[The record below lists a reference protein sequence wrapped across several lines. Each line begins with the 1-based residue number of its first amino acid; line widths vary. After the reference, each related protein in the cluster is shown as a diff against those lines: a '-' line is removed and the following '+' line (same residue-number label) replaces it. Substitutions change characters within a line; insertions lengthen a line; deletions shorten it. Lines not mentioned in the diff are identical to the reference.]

1 MTEDHAETS
10 PWLPSLFGDLGAEE
24 RALLVRSM
32 RRRDLDRGEVL
43 VTEGA
48 PSDTLFVVLHGAFE
62 VRRADKS
69 APVAEIHSGELIGEI
84 GFLAGS
90 MRTATVR
97 ALRDASVL
105 ELDRAAFSG
114 LRDRAPAILDGILAA
129 LARRLADT
137 SARLPHTRGRSKER
151 TVAIVFGGAE
161 QVPEAFLPGLR
172 RMLDAAGATVVDRAL
187 MEARFGP
194 GNEDGPA
201 ASEWLN
207 RLEQDTRTIVY
218 LADRDLSVWTRKTV
232 RQADVVYIAVR
243 GDRPPAHLSE
253 VERLVAEVHEPE
265 SRRLVR
271 IHDRRA
277 ETVSGTAAWLDRL
290 DVFMPHHVSLQDD
303 ADLAS
308 LARFIT
314 GRAIGF
320 VAGGGGGLGSGH
332 VGVFRAFAEIGVE
345 FDIFGGTSV
354 GAAMLA
360 GFCRLHD
367 AERLDLGTHRI
378 FVTSRS
384 FKRPTWPRYSLLD
397 HRNFDAALQFE
408 YGSDTLIEDC
418 WRPFFA
424 VTTNLS
430 TQTPELI
437 RRGEMWRAVRAS
449 SAIPG
454 LLPPVYTPEG
464 MMLVDG
470 GLMDNVPLGPMREV
484 KTGPNLVVHFGKTG
498 IQTFDVDYDSLPGRG
513 RLVAMMLNP
522 LARPPRA
529 PSAMS
534 VLWRSLLAHQRY
546 DLDLAPNELELR
558 PPHIPGSSVVEFSN
572 HRKVYLAGY
581 EWARTYLE
589 ERRSEGDPALA
600 EILEAAALGGRGAT
614 LRDAPVPG

>member
-1 MTEDHAETS
+1 MTEYHANTNLR
-10 PWLPSLFGDLGAEE
+10 PPSLFGNLCPKE
-24 RALLVRSM
+24 RALLVSSM
-32 RRRDLDRGEVL
+32 RRRDLIRGEVL
-43 VTEGA
+43 VTEGE
-48 PSDTLFVVLHGAFE
+48 PSDKLFVVLHGAFE

-69 APVAEIHSGELIGEI
+69 SPVAEIHADELIGEI
-84 GFLAGS
+84 GFLAGAT
-90 MRTATVR
+90 RTATVR

-105 ELDRAAFSG
+105 ELDRAAFAE
-114 LRDRAPAILDGILAA
+114 LRARAPVILDGILAA
-129 LARRLADT
+129 LARRLAET
-137 SARLPHTRGRSKER
+137 SAQLPHTRRRSRER

-161 QVPEAFLPGLR
+161 QVPQAFLPGLR
-172 RMLDAAGATVVDRAL
+172 RILVAAGATVVDRPL

-194 GNEDGPA
+194 GNEDGNA

-207 RLEQDTRTIVY
+207 GLEQEKSTIVY
-218 LADRDLSVWTRKTV
+218 LADPDLSAWSRKAV
-232 RQADVVYIAVR
+232 RQADIVYLVVK
-243 GDRPPAHLSE
+243 GDRPPADLSD
-253 VERLVAEVHEPE
+253 VERLVVAVHEPE

-277 ETVSGTAAWLDRL
+277 GVVSGTAAWLDRL
-290 DVFMPHHVSLQDD
+290 DALMPHHVSLQDD

-332 VGVFRAFAEIGVE
+332 VGVFRAFTEMGVE

-360 GFCRLHD
+360 GFSRLHD

-397 HRNFDAALQFE
+397 HRNFDAALKFE
-408 YGSDTLIEDC
+408 YGDNTLIEDC
-418 WRPFFA
+418 WRSFFA

-430 TQTPELI
+430 TQTTEVI

-470 GLMDNVPLGPMREV
+470 GLMDNVPLAPMREV
-484 KTGPNLVVHFGKTG
+484 KSGSNVIVHFGKSG
-498 IQTFDVDYDSLPGRG
+498 IQTFDVDYEALPGRW
-513 RLVAMMLNP
+513 RLIAMMLNP
-522 LARPPRA
+522 LSRPPRA

-534 VLWRSLLAHQRY
+534 VLWRSMLAHQRY

-558 PPHIPGSSVVEFSN
+558 PPPVQGASVVDFSN
-572 HRKVYLAGY
+572 HRNIYLAGY
-581 EWARTYLE
+581 EWASLYLE
-589 ERRSEGDPALA
+589 QRRANGDPALA
-600 EILEAAALGGRGAT
+600 EILEATALGGR
-614 LRDAPVPG
+614 LKRNP